1 MKQFE
6 TNVAIIMKY
15 LRSEG
20 FSPSVLSAHR
30 LCYQELLEY
39 LTVSGQEY
47 SPEIAYQWIETNKSS
62 WSYRKYTGYRHCIDQ
77 LEDIRKDGSI
87 SLDHLCFRKPAYNTL
102 SPYFKIILDDFIK
115 EHTEADDRYRIAC
128 ARFLLYLQNNGI
140 SVITELDYEIL
151 IRYHFEDYHSS
162 AKSKDVYEGLIRKF

>member
-6 TNVAIIMKY
+6 SNVATIMKY

-30 LCYQELLEY
+30 LCYQELLGY
-39 LTVSGQEY
+39 LTISGQDY

-87 SLDHLCFRKPAYNTL
+87 SLDHLCFRKPAHAGI
-102 SPYFKIILDDFIK
+102 PGQIPCPGPAVEYFVFPGTFPLKDISVPPG
-115 EHTEADDRYRIAC
+115 TEA
-128 ARFLLYLQNNGI
+128 
-140 SVITELDYEIL
+140 TE
-151 IRYHFEDYHSS
+151 
-162 AKSKDVYEGLIRKF
+162 K